1 MSRTIFAP
9 RSGLA
14 CSLSMTVVAVGILT
28 IAASA
33 AEPRKIGASTAKAD
47 EVEMFAAIKRGDIEV
62 KLVAKDDTKA
72 NVLIK
77 NKTKRPL
84 NVKLPE
90 AFAGVP
96 VLAQLGP
103 GLGGGGNNRDGDD
116 NNQNQAVGGGFGGGM
131 MGGGGGMM
139 GGMGFNVAPEKIG
152 KLKVACVCLEH
163 GKKDP
168 NPRVQYEI
176 KKIDDFTQ
184 DTKVHE
190 VLKLLASGKVP
201 QRVAQAA
208 TWHFANGMSWDALA
222 AKKVNRLG
230 VPDTAYFSPA
240 ELRAALQLSAVA
252 ERLADAKKDTGES
265 SSSGDSLTKR

>member
-1 MSRTIFAP
+1 MSRTNLAP
-9 RSGLA
+9 RSRLA
-14 CSLSMTVVAVGILT
+14 CSLAIMAIAVGMLT
-28 IAASA
+28 IAVSA
-33 AEPRKIGASTAKAD
+33 AEPRKSATSTAKAD

-62 KLVAKDDTKA
+62 KLVAKDDTEA

-96 VLAQLGP
+96 VLAQLGA
-103 GLGGGGNNRDGDD
+103 GLNNDNDNNN
-116 NNQNQAVGGGFGGGM
+116 NNQNQAMGGGFGGGM
-131 MGGGGGMM
+131 MGGGMM
-139 GGMGFNVAPEKIG
+139 GGGMGFNVAPEKVG

-176 KKIDDFTQ
+176 KKIDDFTK

-190 VLKLLASGKVP
+190 VLKMLASGKVP

-208 TWHFANGMSWDALA
+208 TWHFANDMSWEQLA

-240 ELRAALQLSAVA
+240 ELRGALQISAMA
-252 ERLADAKKDTGES
+252 EKLAEAKKDTSES
-265 SSSGDSLTKR
+265 SSSSDSLTKR

>member
-1 MSRTIFAP
+1 MSRTILAQ
-9 RSGLA
+9 RSRLA
-14 CSLSMTVVAVGILT
+14 CSLAVGIMAIGAL
-28 IAASA
+28 AVVVSA
-33 AEPRKIGASTAKAD
+33 AERNKAATIAKAH
-47 EVEMFAAIKRGDIEV
+47 EVEMFAAIERGDIEV
-62 KLVAKDDTKA
+62 KLVVKDDTEA

-96 VLAQLGP
+96 VLAQLGA
-103 GLGGGGNNRDGDD
+103 GLGGNNRNDGDD
-116 NNQNQAVGGGFGGGM
+116 NNQNQAVGGGMMGG

-139 GGMGFNVAPEKIG
+139 GGGMGFNVAPEKVG

-176 KKIDDFTQ
+176 KKIDDFTK
-184 DTKVHE
+184 DAKVHE
-190 VLKLLASGKVP
+190 VLKMLASGKVP
-201 QRVAQAA
+201 QRIAQAA
-208 TWHFANGMSWDALA
+208 TWHFANDMSWDQLA

-230 VPDTAYFSPA
+230 VPDTAYFSQA
-240 ELRAALQLSAVA
+240 ELRAALQLSMAA
-252 ERLADAKKDTGES
+252 EKLADAKKESQQS
-265 SSSGDSLTKR
+265 SSSGESLSKR